1 MKARGLTVAAVV
13 LAALSGT
20 LYWSNHR
27 KPAESSVNASAET
40 PPKILSLNQADV
52 MGIEIKKK
60 DGENVTLAKNDAG
73 TWQITAPKPLAA
85 DNDAVSSM
93 LSTLSYL
100 NSDRVVEEKATNL
113 GPFGLNQPS
122 VEVDV
127 TEKSKKTEKLLLGDD
142 TPTNNGAYA
151 ALAGDPRVF
160 TIASYNKTSLDKTS
174 KDLRDKRLLKFD
186 SDKLSWLVLTAKKQ
200 DIEFGR
206 NRDQWQIV
214 KPRPFRADQ
223 SPVEDVLRT
232 LHDAKMDLSR
242 NDDEKKVA
250 AAYRS
255 GTPVATAKLTDVSGT
270 QELQV
275 RKNKE
280 DYYAESSAAE
290 GIYRIASA
298 TATALDK
305 NLEDFRNKKL
315 FDFGFVDPEKV
326 AVHDGSKSY
335 SLSRSG
341 SDWWSN
347 GIKMDESTVRTLID
361 KIRDLSA
368 TKFPDSGLSAPLMEL
383 SVSSNEGKRVEKVAI
398 SKNGDRYVAKRENE
412 PALYE
417 LVASAV
423 TELQKSAT
431 DLKPETKPA
440 IPNKK

>member
-1 MKARGLTVAAVV
+1 MKVRGLTVAAVV

-52 MGIEIKKK
+52 TGIEIKKK
-60 DGENVTLAKNDAG
+60 DGEKVTLAKNAG
-73 TWQITAPKPLAA
+73 GNWQITAPKPLAA

-100 NSDRVVEEKATNL
+100 NSDRLIEEKATNL
-113 GPFGLNQPS
+113 GQFGLNEPS
-122 VEVDV
+122 VEVDI

-142 TPTNNGAYA
+142 TPAGNGAYA

-186 SDKLSWLVLTAKKQ
+186 SDKLSGLALTTKKQ
-200 DIEFGR
+200 NIEFGR
-206 NRDQWQIV
+206 NKDQWQIV
-214 KPRPFRADQ
+214 KPKPFRADQ
-223 SPVEDVLRT
+223 FPVEELLRT
-232 LHDAKMDLSR
+232 LHDAKMDLSS
-242 NDDEKKVA
+242 NDDERKVA
-250 AAYRS
+250 AAFRS
-255 GTPVATAKLTDVSGT
+255 GTPVATAKITDVSGT

-275 RKNKE
+275 RKNKD
-280 DYYAESSAAE
+280 DYYAQSSAVE
-290 GIYRIASA
+290 GIYKVASSLG
-298 TATALDK
+298 TALDK
-305 NLEDFRNKKL
+305 KLDDLRNKKL

-326 AVHDGSKSY
+326 DVHDISKSY
-335 SLSRSG
+335 SLSHSG

-347 GIKMDESTVRTLID
+347 GTKMDESGVRTLID

-368 TKFPDSGLSAPLMEL
+368 TKFPDSGFGAPLMEL
-383 SVSSNEGKRVEKVAI
+383 SVVSNEGKRVEKVAI
-398 SKNGDRYVAKRENE
+398 SKNGERYVAKRENE

-417 LVASAV
+417 LDASAV

-431 DLKPETKPA
+431 DLKPATKPTT
-440 IPNKK
+440 PNKK